1 MTLAGVNRAKGDE
14 AGSVYILGVDA
25 INTEQWRD
33 QETRRRNQ
41 LFVAI
46 TRSGAW
52 VSISGTHPNAS
63 IHTEVSSVVDDVQS
77 TLPHVI
83 FEVPNSRE
91 LANELEEGTEELESP
106 TLDDF

>member
-1 MTLAGVNRAKGDE
+1 MRSTQKE
-14 AGSVYILGVDA
+14 
-25 INTEQWRD
+25 WRD
-33 QETRRRNQ
+33 QEIHRRNQ

-52 VSISGTHPNAS
+52 VFISGTHSNAS

-91 LANELEEGTEELESP
+91 LANELEEDTEELESP

>member
-1 MTLAGVNRAKGDE
+1 M
-14 AGSVYILGVDA
+14 
-25 INTEQWRD
+25 
-33 QETRRRNQ
+33 
-41 LFVAI
+41 
-46 TRSGAW
+46 
-52 VSISGTHPNAS
+52 
-63 IHTEVSSVVDDVQS
+63 VDDVQS